1 MSALRILLV
10 DDEPSHLITLAANL
24 ELEGMESFTA
34 DCGEAALQLMAG
46 QTFDLVLTDVR
57 MPGISGVELFRQIRQ
72 LYPELPVVLM
82 TGFAME
88 SLLEEAM
95 REGAFAVLPKPF
107 DMSRVLPLLVQ
118 AGQRPTTLIID
129 SSREEAAQA
138 AAALS
143 KLGIRAQAVCD
154 ESSAEQVLRDTAVDI
169 CVVDLVMA
177 TAGSPPLLE
186 RMKQINPQLAFIA
199 ISGHDVPELVR
210 KLSSSNTLTWLRKP
224 ITAPILARTIAAA
237 RASKVARR

>member
-1 MSALRILLV
+1 MSALRVLLV

-24 ELEGMESFTA
+24 ELEGMQSFTA
-34 DCGEAALQLMAG
+34 DSGEAALALMNE

-72 LYPELPVVLM
+72 HHPELPVVLM
-82 TGFAME
+82 TGFAVE
-88 SLLEEAM
+88 SLMEEAM
-95 REGAFAVLPKPF
+95 REGAFAVLAKPF
-107 DMSRVLPLLVQ
+107 DISRVLPLLVQ

-129 SSREEAAQA
+129 SSQAEAARA
-138 AAALS
+138 AEELS
-143 KLGIRAQAVCD
+143 KLGVRARAVFD

-169 CVVDLVMA
+169 CIVDLVMA
-177 TAGSPPLLE
+177 TSGAPPLLD
-186 RMKQINPQLAFIA
+186 RMKQLNPQLAFIA

-210 KLSSSNTLTWLRKP
+210 KLSCSGALTWLRKP
-224 ITAPILARTIAAA
+224 VTAPVLARTIAAA